1 MQTDEAPPLV
11 SMRQIVK
18 RFGDFVANDQ
28 IDLDLAAGEIHA
40 LLGENG
46 AGKSTLVKILNG
58 LLQPDDGEIH
68 WQGELVALAS
78 PRDASELGI
87 SMVFQNFSLFDN
99 LTVAE
104 NINAAFTDHDTHGFG
119 VRALADR
126 ILEIGEEYDLNL
138 DPDRPVHTLSTG
150 ERQRIE
156 IVRALLRHPKLLILD
171 EPTSVLTPQEAEDLF
186 HTLEKLASGG
196 CAILYISHKL
206 DEVRRLCSRA
216 TILRNGQI
224 VGTCDPKITEI
235 SELATMMVGA
245 SVPELRAPALHK
257 IGEIRL
263 QVDALSL
270 ESEDLHG
277 TDLHH
282 INFVVHGGEIVGI
295 AGIAGNGQSELFEA
309 LSGERL
315 AHETRQ
321 ILIDTLP
328 AGLLDIESRRAL
340 GAVFIPE
347 DRLGHAT
354 VPDMRLSDNLIL
366 SRHGTDDLIHGGL
379 IDIRRAHQLA
389 NDVVLQF
396 DVRSAS
402 RNPYA
407 QNLSGG
413 NLQKFIMG
421 REILAQPGVM
431 VVHQPTWGVDAGAAQ
446 AIRQAL
452 IDLAAQGAAVL
463 VISQDLDELFDLS
476 DRLAVMYAGRLSECL
491 PIQNASREVIG
502 LMMAGREVDHAA

>member
-18 RFGDFVANDQ
+18 RFGQFVANDQ
-28 IDLDLAAGEIHA
+28 INLDLAAGEIHA

-58 LLQPDDGEIH
+58 LLQPDAGEIY
-68 WQGELVALAS
+68 WQGEQVLLKS
-78 PRDASELGI
+78 PRDASEIGI
-87 SMVFQNFSLFDN
+87 SMVFQQFSLFEN

-104 NINAAFTDHDTHGFG
+104 NINAAFTEHDTHGFG
-119 VRALADR
+119 VRALSDR
-126 ILEIGEEYDLNL
+126 IIEIGEDYDLNL
-138 DPDRPVHTLSTG
+138 DPNRPVHTLSTG

-186 HTLEKLASGG
+186 LTLEKLASGG
-196 CAILYISHKL
+196 CGILYISHKL
-206 DEVRRLCSRA
+206 DEVRRLCSKA
-216 TILRNGQI
+216 SILRNGRL
-224 VGTCDPKITEI
+224 VATCDPKSTETVEMA
-235 SELATMMVGA
+235 SLMVGS

-257 IGEIRL
+257 IGDIRL
-263 QVDALSL
+263 HVEALSL
-270 ESEDLHG
+270 PSQDIHG

-282 INFVVHGGEIVGI
+282 INLDVHGGEIVGI
-295 AGIAGNGQSELFEA
+295 AGIAGNGQSELFAA

-315 AHETRQ
+315 AQEPRH
-321 ILIDTLP
+321 ICIDTLP

-347 DRLGHAT
+347 ERLGHAT
-354 VPDMRLSDNLIL
+354 VPDMRLSDNLLL
-366 SRHGTDDLIHGGL
+366 SRHGTDNLIHGGL
-379 IDIRRAHQLA
+379 IDIRRAHRLA
-389 NDVVLQF
+389 HDVVLQF

-402 RNPYA
+402 KNPYA
-407 QNLSGG
+407 RHLSGG

-421 REILAQPGVM
+421 REILAEPGVM
-431 VVHQPTWGVDAGAAQ
+431 VVNQPTWGVDAGAAT

-452 IDLAAQGAAVL
+452 IDLAAAGTAVL
-463 VISQDLDELFDLS
+463 LISQDLDELFDLS
-476 DRLAVMYAGRLSECL
+476 DRMAVIYAGRLTQTL
-491 PIQNASREVIG
+491 PIQNLTREMVG
-502 LMMAGREVDHAA
+502 MMMAGSEVDDAA